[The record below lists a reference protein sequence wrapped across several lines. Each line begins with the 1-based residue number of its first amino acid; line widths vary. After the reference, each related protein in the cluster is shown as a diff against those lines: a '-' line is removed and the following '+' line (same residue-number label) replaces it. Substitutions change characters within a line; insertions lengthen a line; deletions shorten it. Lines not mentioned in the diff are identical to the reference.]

1 MKSIT
6 GILLIMQLFFGCAE
20 SVKKVDNTIANDST
34 LIVNNAAKN
43 ISDTAPSPDRFRK
56 QFEQGIDFLATG
68 NEPFWSLEIDFEK
81 TMHFKMVGGF
91 EITTPAVEGV
101 KAMDAN
107 VIRYH
112 ANTEK
117 GTLIVQVQKL
127 ECINDMS
134 GEKLDYTVTINTKN
148 NTDKGYATY
157 KGCGQYLADYRL
169 HDIWA
174 LDSINNKKMKAAD
187 FMKGIPQLEFNLT
200 EKKIYGHTGCNNIN
214 GMIEVKG
221 NKIQFGRLATTR
233 MACKNMDFESKYLQK
248 LDNKTVPYQIKPGK
262 LYLQVSPDSVFI
274 YKKVD

>member
-6 GILLIMQLFFGCAE
+6 GILLIMQLFLGCAE
-20 SVKKVDNTIANDST
+20 SAKKVDNTIANDST
-34 LIVNNAAKN
+34 LIVNNAVKN

-56 QFEQGIDFLATG
+56 QFEQGIDFIASG

-81 TMHFKMVGGF
+81 MMRFKMAGGL

-107 VIRYH
+107 VIRYR
-112 ANTEK
+112 ANTDK
-117 GTLIVQVQKL
+117 GTLTVQIQKL

-134 GEKLDYTVTINTKN
+134 GEKLDYTVTVDVKYNA
-148 NTDKGYATY
+148 DKDYTTY
-157 KGCGQYLADYRL
+157 KGCGRYLADYRL

-174 LDSINNKKMKAAD
+174 LDSINNQKMKAAD
-187 FMKGIPQLEFNLT
+187 FMKGIPLLEFNLT
-200 EKKIYGHTGCNNIN
+200 EKKIHGNTGCNNIN
-214 GMIEVKG
+214 GTIEVKG

-233 MACKNMDFESKYLQK
+233 MACKNMEFEAKYLEK
-248 LDNKTVPYQIKPGK
+248 LDNKIVPYQIKPGK